1 MQASDFLISN
11 GGRLDPTWFEPH
23 DLSTL
28 LIAWL
33 AAATGSDQAVEAQVY
48 ARGFET
54 AVSLLMSDPASQR
67 DRDKA
72 SAFTDRQLAYWQE
85 QAAYWRGRVDA
96 LTGRAGPV
104 LVEWEGDPSWRN

>member
-1 MQASDFLISN
+1 MAAEDFLIEN

-23 DLSTL
+23 NLDTL
-28 LIAWL
+28 LAAWL
-33 AAATGSDQAVEAQVY
+33 AASTGTDQQVEAAVY

-54 AVSLLMSDPASQR
+54 LVSLVMSEPATQR

-72 SAFTDRQLAYWQE
+72 STFSDRQLSYWEQ

-96 LTGRAGPV
+96 LNDGFGPA
-104 LVEWEGDPSWRN
+104 LVSWEGDPTWQN